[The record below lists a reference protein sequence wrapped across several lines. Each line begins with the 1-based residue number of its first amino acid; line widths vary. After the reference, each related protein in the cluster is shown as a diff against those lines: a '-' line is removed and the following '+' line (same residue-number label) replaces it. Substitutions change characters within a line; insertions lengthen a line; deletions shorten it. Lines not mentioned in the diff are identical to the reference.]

1 MMTIILI
8 LLTLMFAPVMIP
20 FWILYG
26 IYCLIGFSGLFTL
39 FIILLLLAG
48 LGDAASSTG
57 VKK

>member
-26 IYCLIGFSGLFTL
+26 IYCLIGFSGLFIL
-39 FIILLLLAG
+39 FVILLLLAG
-48 LGDAASSTG
+48 LGGAASSIG
-57 VKK
+57 AKK